1 MARALFLRHGES
13 AHNAHTG
20 AEALDEEAGDRLT
33 ERGVAQAEAAAAGLR
48 GAGVTRILASPLRRA
63 RETAAP
69 VAATL
74 GLSVET
80 LGYAGE
86 WRLGEDLPA
95 LLARVRRLR
104 VELEAEGDDALPLI
118 VGHGIFARVFLL
130 DVVLGEELAD
140 DVDGPLAA
148 KALERI
154 WQLGSHNCGLTT
166 FARGE
171 SRYPGGTPIPGWTC
185 LTWMARPWDPP

>member
-1 MARALFLRHGES
+1 MARALFLRHGQS

-20 AEALDEEAGDRLT
+20 AEALDEQAGDRLT

-48 GAGVTRILASPLRRA
+48 GEGIGRVFASPMRRA
-63 RETAAP
+63 QDTAAP
-69 VAATL
+69 IAAAL
-74 GLSVET
+74 GLPVET
-80 LGYAGE
+80 LDYAGE
-86 WRLGEDLPA
+86 WRLGEGLPE
-95 LLARVRRLR
+95 LLGRVRRLR
-104 VELEAEGDDALPLI
+104 VELEGAGDELPLV

-140 DVDGPLAA
+140 ALEGPLAA
-148 KALERI
+148 QALERI
-154 WQLGSHNCGLTT
+154 WRLGSHNCGLTT